1 MAKEEEKEVK
11 EEEVKEEQEEA
22 EEQQTMELPPVNFE
36 NFVFGLYNT
45 ASIHMGI
52 RDPETGELIQNLSL
66 ARHTIDTLGM
76 IQEKTKGNLTATES
90 NLLEN
95 VLYNLRMGYLQAV
108 KPADKPAEDEPAKE
122 PETEN
127 EPAEDADA
135 EPSKQDSK
143 PEPEDKE

>member
-1 MAKEEEKEVK
+1 MEKEDK
-11 EEEVKEEQEEA
+11 N
-22 EEQQTMELPPVNFE
+22 EEQQEERDEAEVEEQRTIEFPPVNFE

-52 RDPETGELIQNLSL
+52 RDPETGELIQNLAL

-95 VLYNLRMGYLQAV
+95 VLYNLRMGYLRAV
-108 KPADKPAEDEPAKE
+108 KQPGESAESESAEE
-122 PETEN
+122 PETET
-127 EPAEDADA
+127 EAKPAEEEKNETDDS
-135 EPSKQDSK
+135 EPES
-143 PEPEDKE
+143 EDKE

>member
-11 EEEVKEEQEEA
+11 EEEAKEEQEEA

-52 RDPETGELIQNLSL
+52 RDPETGELIQNLLL

-76 IQEKTKGNLTATES
+76 IQEKTKGNLTPTES

-108 KPADKPAEDEPAKE
+108 KPAEDEPAKE

-127 EPAEDADA
+127 KPAEEVDA
-135 EPSKQDSK
+135 ESSKQDSK
-143 PEPEDKE
+143 PEPEGKE